1 VGTDLCIRG
10 DDAIVEGLT
19 QLAADDASCL
29 HVVHVVEAHKLIEL
43 PGAPEL
49 IKKERA
55 VVDGTP
61 LLRRRIQFDA
71 VLNGVP
77 YVAARIHTHV
87 RVGHP
92 IEEILQACVDFE
104 ADLLIL
110 GTHGRKGL
118 QHLLIG
124 SVTEQLVRQAHCPV
138 LVARP
143 KNYHGLPKSP
153 PPSGPS
159 SPSLETH
166 QAWEHGNPAAGS

>member
-1 VGTDLCIRG
+1 MRGRVLLVGTDLGIRG

-19 QLAADDASCL
+19 QLAADDASSL
-29 HVVHVVEAHKLIEL
+29 HVVHVVEPHKL
-43 PGAPEL
+43 PGGPEL
-49 IKKERA
+49 IPKGRA
-55 VVDGTP
+55 LVDGTP

-92 IEEILQACVDFE
+92 IEEMLQACIDLE

-124 SVTEQLVRQAHCPV
+124 SVTEQLVRLAHCPV

-153 PPSGPS
+153 PPSGS
-159 SPSLETH
+159 SSVSLETH
-166 QAWEHGNPAAGS
+166 QAWER